1 MLDKISYAGLKYFY
15 WREGAAM
22 LFLHGYSIDF
32 WRSLRPN
39 DRTDIY
45 IGDRPI
51 ARLTDDVFLMLQT
64 SL

>member
-1 MLDKISYAGLKYFY
+1 
-15 WREGAAM
+15 M
-22 LFLHGYSIDF
+22 LFLHGYNIDF